1 MREVTDKYQ
10 LMWNGLR
17 MDIQREIREYQEA
30 ENLLGQMDEYAE
42 IHVDT
47 LEGILQ
53 KMEGEE
59 QND

>member
-1 MREVTDKYQ
+1 MREVTNKYQ

-17 MDIQREIREYQEA
+17 IDIQREIREYQEA

-42 IHVDT
+42 IHVDA

-59 QND
+59 RDD